1 MRLPGEPFGQAR
13 KRTTIL
19 VVDDDP
25 SVRSLVVRSLQAAG
39 YRVIHA
45 ENGVEALDHARQD
58 AEIDL
63 LLTDVVMPLMNGVEL
78 AAELRRERHGTRCLF
93 RSA

>member
-25 SVRSLVVRSLQAAG
+25 SVRSLVVRFLQAAG
-39 YRVIHA
+39 YRVIQA
-45 ENGVEALDHARQD
+45 ENGV
-58 AEIDL
+58 
-63 LLTDVVMPLMNGVEL
+63 GVS
-78 AAELRRERHGTRCLF
+78 G
-93 RSA
+93 